1 MQNPSQMQQ
10 DQQRRQWEQRTK
22 TIVTIEAVA
31 PTAESFT
38 QLAQQF
44 QQTPGLKEVSLRR
57 ESDGRPRIRI
67 QATQESLS
75 SIQQVLSQV
84 VQTVQQ
90 AYGSQQQYAG
100 SSAT

>member
-67 QATQESLS
+67 QAGLVGGSAAGCERAQCALS
-75 SIQQVLSQV
+75 AVE
-84 VQTVQQ
+84 
-90 AYGSQQQYAG
+90 AEGP
-100 SSAT
+100 